1 MQPTGRTY
9 SKGPSISAEADK
21 NSRSPSPQITT
32 DRTTRAA
39 EMSQKDGDTGVDPS
53 QASSN
58 NNPVFQVGGAT
69 LAQRSSFLIEDIL
82 FQRPKV
88 IPSRIILIVVR
99 VQTNFVTLKCSY
111 GYHCFLFCSSLVIS
125 RIMRAIQ
132 WPHPPHRLLPP
143 Q

>member
-1 MQPTGRTY
+1 MQPTGKAH
-9 SKGPSISAEADK
+9 SKGPTISAEADK

-32 DRTTRAA
+32 DRTTKAA

-53 QASSN
+53 QALGN

-88 IPSRIILIVVR
+88 VPSRIILIVIG
-99 VQTNFVTLKCSY
+99 VQTHLVTLKCSCD
-111 GYHCFLFCSSLVIS
+111 YHCFLFCSSLVIS

-132 WPHPPHRLLPP
+132 
-143 Q
+143 